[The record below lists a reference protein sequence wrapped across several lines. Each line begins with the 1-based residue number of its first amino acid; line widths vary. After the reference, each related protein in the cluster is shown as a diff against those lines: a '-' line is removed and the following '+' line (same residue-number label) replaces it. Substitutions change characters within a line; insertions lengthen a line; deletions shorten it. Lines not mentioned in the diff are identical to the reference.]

1 MAANKSTL
9 IAYACAGFHV
19 NIGHH
24 EEICLANLFAQVM
37 RKIRWRNVNVGEWE
51 LARDGW
57 RTDMLL

>member
-24 EEICLANLFAQVM
+24 EEICLANLFAQAM
-37 RKIRWRNVNVGEWE
+37 RKIRWRNVNVDWE
-51 LARDGW
+51 STRWMAD
-57 RTDMLL
+57 